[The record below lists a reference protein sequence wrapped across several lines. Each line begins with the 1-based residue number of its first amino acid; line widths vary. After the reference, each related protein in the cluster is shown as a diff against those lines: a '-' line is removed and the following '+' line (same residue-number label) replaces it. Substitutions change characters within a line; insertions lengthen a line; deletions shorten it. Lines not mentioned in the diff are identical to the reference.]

1 MKKVLQNAAI
11 AVFGCSTLATAI
23 AAENAASLSDA
34 LTNNETTL
42 GFRYRLESV
51 DQDNSVEDALAST
64 LRTRLTY
71 QSGAFLNT
79 KLLVEYDTVTI
90 VGDRNHNDA
99 VDGLSDHSKVVDPEG
114 SELNQAA
121 LVTTLGDNI
130 TTTVGRQ
137 RINLGNQRF
146 VGGVGWRQNEQTY
159 DAASVKANA
168 VSTDFY
174 YTYLHNVNGITGG
187 NDINDSHI
195 IYVENAGIENHKI
208 SAYAVLLDSR
218 EDSTL
223 DPTATKTLGA
233 RFEGSAGI
241 VGYTV
246 ELAKQSEYKDR
257 DGSFSAAYKHA
268 ELSVKAGPVK
278 AFAGTERLEADNYN
292 ITVDGLEVEK
302 TAAFQTP
309 LGTKH
314 KFQGWADLFLSTPD
328 TGVKDNYLGATAKVG
343 PVTLIGVY
351 HTFDATESSDTG
363 DYGSEIDLSAG
374 MKIGQVNAL
383 LKYADF
389 SADDV
394 NTNIVDT
401 RKIWLMLATQ
411 F

>member
-11 AVFGCSTLATAI
+11 AVLGCSTLATAI

-51 DQDNSVEDALAST
+51 DQDNALDDALAST

-71 QSGAFLNT
+71 TSGSFLNT

-90 VGDRNHNDA
+90 IGEKNHNDG
-99 VDGLSDHSKVVDPEG
+99 VDGLGDHSPVVDPEG

-121 LVTTLGDNI
+121 LMINLSDSLSSTL
-130 TTTVGRQ
+130 GRQ

-159 DAASVKANA
+159 DAASFKLNA
-168 VSTDFY
+168 ASTDFNY
-174 YTYLHNVNGITGG
+174 VYLQNVNDIKGTDFANEG
-187 NDINDSHI
+187 NNINDSHI
-195 IYVENAGIENHKI
+195 IYVENSSIENHKI
-208 SAYAVLLDSR
+208 SAYAILLDSR
-218 EDSTL
+218 EDSAE

-233 RFEGSAGI
+233 RFAGSASI

-257 DGSFSAAYKHA
+257 EPDFTATYKHA
-268 ELSVKAGPVK
+268 ELSIKAGPAK
-278 AFAGTERLEADNYN
+278 IFAGTERLEAE
-292 ITVDGLEVEK
+292 DGV
-302 TAAFQTP
+302 AFQTA

-314 KFQGWADLFLSTPD
+314 KFQGWADMFLSTPD
-328 TGVKDNYLGATAKVG
+328 TGVKDNYLGATAKFG
-343 PVTLIGVY
+343 PVNLMGVY
-351 HTFDATESSDTG
+351 HTFDATESSDAG
-363 DYGSEIDLSAG
+363 DYGTEIDLSAG

-383 LKYADF
+383 LKLADY
-389 SADDV
+389 SADDHG
-394 NTNIVDT
+394 VDT